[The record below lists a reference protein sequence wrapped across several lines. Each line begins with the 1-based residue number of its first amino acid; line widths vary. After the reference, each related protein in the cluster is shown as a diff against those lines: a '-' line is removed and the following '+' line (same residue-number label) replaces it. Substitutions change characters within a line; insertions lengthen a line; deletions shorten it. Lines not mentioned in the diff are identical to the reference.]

1 MKHRNQVNGRPE
13 NENEDTDTPELE
25 PNIVADT
32 SPVSPSKKKKVTL
45 VGCGFCLLLFLIC
58 AGIGLPLLA
67 KFKRAVIQAL
77 EDIKAA
83 NEIEKQRLEEQYEM
97 PEAEESETI
106 DDDGL
111 LEWLDVDDDDEQSD
125 EAEQSTKPT
134 VSRRQPHDSR
144 LT

>member
-1 MKHRNQVNGRPE
+1 M
-13 NENEDTDTPELE
+13 
-25 PNIVADT
+25 
-32 SPVSPSKKKKVTL
+32 
-45 VGCGFCLLLFLIC
+45 GCGFCLLLFLIC

-111 LEWLDVDDDDEQSD
+111 LEWPDVDDDDEQPD

-134 VSRRQPHDSR
+134 DSRRQPHDSR
-144 LT
+144 LP